1 MHFHYDKATFT
12 LKATYLGGFA
22 NLKVSSLFLLC
33 LVKDKIDVEQ
43 YEKLSQSIVII
54 VGHYIFMNLKIKW
67 QFPSSE

>member
-43 YEKLSQSIVII
+43 YEKII
-54 VGHYIFMNLKIKW
+54 TINCHYCRALYFHESKD
-67 QFPSSE
+67 